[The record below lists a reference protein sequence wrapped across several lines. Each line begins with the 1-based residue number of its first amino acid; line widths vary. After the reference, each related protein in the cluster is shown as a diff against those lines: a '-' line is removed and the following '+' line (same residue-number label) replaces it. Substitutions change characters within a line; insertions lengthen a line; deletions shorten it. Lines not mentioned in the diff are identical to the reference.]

1 MPPPVAIIDALN
13 SLLEAEYNS
22 IFRFMGEGS
31 PYVSRADADL
41 RRRLQELIATNQRH
55 AAEIED
61 LIEHLGG
68 IPREGGTGPED
79 QYLAY
84 LSLKFLMPKLVDAK
98 KLCVR
103 RYLNT
108 IANIGQNPPDE
119 VSEVLHRHLAELR
132 LELVDLEK
140 ACDQVLGNRKTPSP
154 VSN

>member
-1 MPPPVAIIDALN
+1 MPPPVAIIDSLN

-41 RRRLQELIATNQRH
+41 RLRLQELIETNQRH
-55 AAEIED
+55 AAEIAD

-68 IPREGGTGPED
+68 DPHEGGVGPED

-84 LSLKFLMPKLVDAK
+84 LSLKFLMPKLVEAK

-108 IANIGQNPPDE
+108 IASIGENPPDD
-119 VSEVLHRHLAELR
+119 VGEVLRRHLAELR
-132 LELVDLEK
+132 LELVDIQK
-140 ACDQVLGNRKTPSP
+140 ACDKVLAERGKPAP
-154 VSN
+154 VST

>member
-1 MPPPVAIIDALN
+1 MPPPIAVIDTLN

-41 RRRLQELIATNQRH
+41 RRRLQDLIATNQRH
-55 AAEIED
+55 AAEIAD
-61 LIEHLGG
+61 LVEHLGG
-68 IPREGGTGPED
+68 VPHEGGAGPED

-84 LSLKFLMPKLVDAK
+84 LSLKFLMPKLVEAK

-108 IANIGQNPPDE
+108 IANIGENPPDD
-119 VSEVLHRHLAELR
+119 VAEVLQRHLAEQR
-132 LELVDLEK
+132 YELADLEK
-140 ACDQVLGNRKTPSP
+140 FCDQVLGNRNKPSP
-154 VSN
+154 IAN